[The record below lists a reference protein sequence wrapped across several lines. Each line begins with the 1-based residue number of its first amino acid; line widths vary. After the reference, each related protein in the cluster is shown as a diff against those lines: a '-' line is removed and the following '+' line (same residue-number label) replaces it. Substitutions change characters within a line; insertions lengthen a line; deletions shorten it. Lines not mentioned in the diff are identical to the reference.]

1 MPLFQPS
8 PLMIGK
14 VASGTGRLLVWTT
27 VTFSLLIV
35 ATWNL
40 DGPALWWDEGWTLS
54 VARNWVES
62 GHYGR
67 MRDGQKARPGL
78 EASFTTTLPV
88 GAVMRVL
95 GVGIWQGRLFGAL
108 CAVATIMFLAAMAD
122 RIYNQQVAIA
132 TIIVALL
139 LTPHPVVHPFLL
151 GRRVLA
157 EMPMLAYLI
166 IGYFCL
172 WWTLNGRWIALA
184 PATLLLA
191 IAWLSKA
198 QTAPFLLA
206 SLIAPMLVALLMRQW
221 RVAGVFALVAAGVI
235 TGAPRIAQGVYSRL
249 VDSSLPPDPTTGLI
263 ETVAVVIDPGRRID
277 ALQNLMLF
285 GLSALCGILWAA
297 WKLWQ
302 ERAFAAQGDKN
313 WYIRCTLV
321 ALCGSWLA
329 WYLLLSIGWGR
340 YMAPPVIIASLF
352 VAALFSD
359 GTDNFAVR
367 RSLDLLINTLT
378 LRRMTRAGGAALGI
392 AILVTWSGTLT
403 AMSIAPVYFVRDDA
417 AQRVASWLDALPPGT
432 RIETYETELHFL
444 LHQPYT
450 FPPDQVH
457 VALLRRLWGIEADA
471 PITYDPLVNDPDY
484 LVEGGT
490 GVAGLYEPV
499 LASGQ
504 FQLVFEDGVYRVF
517 ARIR

>member
-14 VASGTGRLLVWTT
+14 VASGAGRLLVWTT

-352 VAALFSD
+352 VAALFAD

-432 RIETYETELHFL
+432 RIET
-444 LHQPYT
+444 
-450 FPPDQVH
+450 
-457 VALLRRLWGIEADA
+457 
-471 PITYDPLVNDPDY
+471 
-484 LVEGGT
+484 
-490 GVAGLYEPV
+490 
-499 LASGQ
+499 
-504 FQLVFEDGVYRVF
+504 
-517 ARIR
+517 